1 MDWRAAWLYRIEQA
15 EGAATRARCATYL
28 DDALRA
34 GDFEKLKFLLLRNK
48 GKGEAMNLGKLL
60 RGGKGEQVCA
70 ACAATS
76 SVSFESPVEVHPEQ
90 AKWIAVTHLNPA
102 KCIYDARTTR
112 VPLEAFAHEKASAAL
127 CWAAEGVGD
136 DPNDVQEAS
145 IAYGVPNFPNSVV
158 FTAATAPI
166 SGDLE
171 VKLRTP
177 RLYRDA
183 DGQVYPRHV
192 HYAQQRRDGSWK
204 ILALNI
210 CGCISL
216 DVAKHW
222 KETSALFVN
231 VLPENTST
239 PYSEIFPNA
248 EKMPDVPGTVEE
260 AAKLVGIR
268 GSEQY
273 LRAIVLFCKPKC
285 DKSKNAAKA
294 LIRLGLLNVFV
305 LEEEQIDDNFFLDEA
320 SSHGWR

>member
-1 MDWRAAWLYRIEQA
+1 MDLRAAWLYRIEQA
-15 EGAATRARCATYL
+15 EGAAERARCATYL
-28 DDALRA
+28 DDA
-34 GDFEKLKFLLLRNK
+34 GNSEKLKLLLLRNK
-48 GKGEAMNLGKLL
+48 GKGEAINLEKLL
-60 RGGKGEQVCA
+60 RGKGEKVCA
-70 ACAATS
+70 ACAAAS
-76 SVSFESPVEVHPEQ
+76 SVSFESPVEVVHLDQ
-90 AKWIAVTHLNPA
+90 AKWIAETRLNPA
-102 KCIYDARTTR
+102 ECIYDARTTR
-112 VPLEAFAHEKASAAL
+112 VSLEAFAHEEASAAL

-136 DPNDVQEAS
+136 NPNDIQEAS

-166 SGDLE
+166 SSDLE

-222 KETSALFVN
+222 KNSALFVN
-231 VLPENTST
+231 VLPVNADT
-239 PYSEIFPNA
+239 PYSAIFSNA
-248 EKMPDVPGTVEE
+248 KKMPDVPNTVEE

-268 GSEQY
+268 GSEEY
-273 LRAIVLFCKPKC
+273 LRAIVLFCKPTC

-305 LEEEQIDDNFFLDEA
+305 LEEE
-320 SSHGWR
+320 